1 MTHDRRYDTLLADCR
16 KIESRINRDAVDEII
31 DSARINANDTVRDEK
46 LSLNDWDSMF
56 TATLAS
62 ILSEGGRNHHVV
74 AFFTKRGITF

>member
-1 MTHDRRYDTLLADCR
+1 MTHDRRYDKLLADCS
-16 KIESRINRDAVDEII
+16 KIESRDNRLAVDEII

-46 LSLNDWDSMF
+46 LPLADWDRFF

-62 ILSEGGRNHHVV
+62 ILSEGGHNHHAV